1 MSSFFSLFWVDFS
14 LFFDIRIPG
23 KHRHFGT
30 VFDFGIPFDLAR
42 LFPGARGKKR
52 SNSFLNYFSQYR
64 QSGTEIAWCAYHANR
79 ANPANSSNPGGGAN
93 RANHTKGG
101 KGGGGTKGCNL
112 ATVAL
117 PTIFTKNGAFCV

>member
-79 ANPANSSNPGGGAN
+79 AN
-93 RANHTKGG
+93 RAKGG
-101 KGGGGTKGCNL
+101 KGGGGTKGRHML
-112 ATVAL
+112 TVAFL
-117 PTIFTKNGAFCV
+117 TIFTKNEVFLLESPPKIFYVL